1 MKPGKKEKKSFFF
14 FFFFFF
20 FYLCF
25 FFKPQEIRIPT
36 PKVFPL
42 FFLLPSFF
50 FFVPSLFSFLFFL
63 SLSLSLFLSFY
74 VMLLVSLKGGVKNQQ
89 QLHPCSHDYRRE
101 GQQHTHTHQIKKE
114 ARKHPQTVKLDSKH
128 DNQYFPERERH
139 IYVRV
144 YVYSGRDSNQ
154 LSFSCRVLLFL
165 FGFSFIGCV
174 EAVLNVSSRSLT
186 IDSTNNLFCYCTRL
200 FIKILTSALILFH
213 FGFCFVRLLC
223 FF

>member
-1 MKPGKKEKKSFFF
+1 
-14 FFFFFF
+14 
-20 FYLCF
+20 
-25 FFKPQEIRIPT
+25 
-36 PKVFPL
+36 
-42 FFLLPSFF
+42 
-50 FFVPSLFSFLFFL
+50 
-63 SLSLSLFLSFY
+63 
-74 VMLLVSLKGGVKNQQ
+74 MLLVSLKGGVKNQQ